1 MLTCFIDYIGLS
13 YCEGVYEQPGSGLYL
28 NSLPGISIESIDK
41 IADSEQVTYL
51 GVWADVQTAAVAQ
64 FRIDVMTELNKCFKL
79 ERGCD
84 YDVLICNNAETLVQ
98 AWKYCLGVWL
108 MIFRITS
115 PRLNRFTTID
125 AKQAAELK
133 DFYQVEYE
141 KALKQAVLLMDTS
154 ECCMQCAGNPE
165 TVTWLP

>member
-1 MLTCFIDYIGLS
+1 MLNCFIDYIGLS
-13 YCEGVYEQPGSGLYL
+13 YCQGVYEQPGSGLYL

-41 IADSEQVTYL
+41 IADSEQITYQ
-51 GVWADVQTAAVAQ
+51 GVWADIQQSAVAQ
-64 FRIDVMTELNKCFKL
+64 FRIDVMAELNKCFKL

-84 YDVLICNNAETLVQ
+84 YDTLICENAETLVQ

-115 PRLNRFTTID
+115 TRLNRFTTID
-125 AKQAAELK
+125 AKQATELK
-133 DFYQVEYE
+133 DFYQMEYE
-141 KALKQAVLLMDTS
+141 KALKQAILLMDTS

>member
-1 MLTCFIDYIGLS
+1 MLSCFIDYIGLS
-13 YCEGVYEQPGSGLYL
+13 YCPGIYEQPGSGLYL

-51 GVWADVQTAAVAQ
+51 GVWEDVQKSAVAQ
-64 FRIDVMTELNKCFKL
+64 FRIDVLTELHKCFKL
-79 ERGCD
+79 DRNCD
-84 YDVLICNNAETLVQ
+84 YDVLICANDETLVQ

-108 MIFRITS
+108 MIFIINS

-125 AKQAAELK
+125 AQRAKELK

-141 KALKQAVLLMDTS
+141 KALHQSVLLMDTS
-154 ECCMQCAGNPE
+154 ECCMQCQGNPE
-165 TVTWLP
+165 TVYWMP

>member
-13 YCEGVYEQPGSGLYL
+13 YCPGVYEQPGSGIYL

-41 IADSEQVTYL
+41 IADSEQITYL
-51 GVWADVQTAAVAQ
+51 GVWADVQQSAVAQ
-64 FRIDVMTELNKCFKL
+64 FKVDVMAELNKCFKL
-79 ERGCD
+79 DRGCD
-84 YDVLICNNAETLVQ
+84 YETMICANAEMLVQ
-98 AWKYCLGVWL
+98 SWKYCLGVWL
-108 MIFRITS
+108 MIFRINS

-125 AKQAAELK
+125 AKQATELK